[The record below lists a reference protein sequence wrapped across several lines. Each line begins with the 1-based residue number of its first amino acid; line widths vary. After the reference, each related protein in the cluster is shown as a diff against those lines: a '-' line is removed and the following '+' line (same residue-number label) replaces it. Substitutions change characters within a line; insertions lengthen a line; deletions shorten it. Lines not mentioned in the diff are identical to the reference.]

1 MRAKEHTKRHALT
14 TEVSSPTEAP
24 VTDIKT
30 CTIGMIHLKAFFF
43 WKSLNALH
51 VTSKIAITFSELS
64 QSLNLAKRGWVSR
77 SVPVFRLYMTRD
89 SAKSDGKLERDE
101 SKTRGVTDIELSEF
115 RLEAKGSSWWFTVK
129 DCYRDKVISF
139 SQTHLSSGSQ
149 RNPAQPWP
157 QTRHMSSEENTVT
170 DHLLQIFK
178 LHLSLKAAVHA
189 TRVASSTRPPSKGPS
204 QQGGGLSG

>member
-51 VTSKIAITFSELS
+51 VTSKIAMTFSELS

-89 SAKSDGKLERDE
+89 SAKSDGKFERDE
-101 SKTRGVTDIELSEF
+101 SEIRCVTDIKLSEF
-115 RLEAKGSSWWFTVK
+115 RLEVMVVYCKGLVSMLCDKVSLQDPESLPKFCLCRSAHFGGKKSAGSIFNVATSNQTGIRLKGSLQYAPSANPLLENGLFPP
-129 DCYRDKVISF
+129 
-139 SQTHLSSGSQ
+139 LSRG
-149 RNPAQPWP
+149 PA
-157 QTRHMSSEENTVT
+157 
-170 DHLLQIFK
+170 LAL
-178 LHLSLKAAVHA
+178 
-189 TRVASSTRPPSKGPS
+189 
-204 QQGGGLSG
+204 